1 MQKMLALAL
10 KDLKILFRVKP
21 ALFFTVGWPL
31 MIAVLFGSIFGGG
44 GGGGKITKMP
54 IAVVDE
60 DHTATSQ
67 AFVQQLAKKDAV
79 DVVEA
84 TREEA
89 TSLVRRGK
97 RTAAVIL

>member
-31 MIAVLFGSIFGGG
+31 VIAILFGAIFGGG
-44 GGGGKITKMP
+44 GGAKASKMP
-54 IAVVDE
+54 IVVVDE
-60 DHTATSQ
+60 DRTEQSQ
-67 AFVQQLAKKDAV
+67 AFVRQLQSHEAFDAITAPR
-79 DVVEA
+79 D
-84 TREEA
+84 EA

-97 RTAAVIL
+97 RRAAVVL